1 MQIFFY
7 RGEHMVGDVLFN
19 IWFILK
25 EEVYGK
31 LYLVPTLVLAFCLG
45 MSMMPQTA
53 QASSVPYDPQ
63 GIYSTPA
70 DDGTTIMLY
79 RYRPDAN
86 SAFRDQGTPVLLF
99 TGIVENMN
107 QYLACTPEVMQ
118 NSYSRLNLPDAVADW
133 AIAKDA
139 QGKALYKDGQ
149 PVLEPYIQADKM
161 RYYSMAH
168 YLWLQGYDPW
178 FANYRDT
185 GRLTMRSQGD
195 NKCTLNTLDT
205 WATLDVPAA
214 IAKVKTL
221 TGKRMYIGGHSTG
234 GLVSYAYLQGCY
246 LDYNGQ
252 ADKTAF
258 YKAAGEE
265 GYQPHV
271 KADPLLAIARNAD
284 IKGFIALDPAGRPPL
299 PSYLNTDIFWSLM
312 SSRFYLPLD
321 VASQSLFQLFPT
333 EVTVTVE
340 QVLFGAINTWDQIYL
355 MNGMENSLFG
365 YLDFWYMQDTN
376 RYMQDFMAR
385 YVLSGCSVR
394 CLAHY
399 MDNGL
404 NQTIR
409 EFWMNGIENQGTII
423 PPTPDPG
430 RDGYYYYSEHMD
442 RVTVPIIACLSDSGS
457 LVNPL
462 YAYQDIISKKTPHSL
477 DEWYTIEGTAHVDL
491 VIGKKTPSEVFPK
504 VGAWLAKVEAADV
517 ATAAAVDA
525 ETESGTGKGASQAA
539 TDDSGGGS
547 SGGGCFIA
555 SAASW

>member
-1 MQIFFY
+1 
-7 RGEHMVGDVLFN
+7 MVGGVLFN

-31 LYLVPTLVLAFCLG
+31 IYLVPTLVLAFCLG
-45 MSMMPQTA
+45 MSVMPQSA
-53 QASSVPYDPQ
+53 MSSSVPYDPQ

-86 SAFRDQGTPVLLF
+86 SAFRSHGTPVLLF

-107 QYLACTPEVMQ
+107 QYLSCTPEVMR
-118 NSYSRLNLPDAVADW
+118 NSYSRLILPETVADW
-133 AIAKDA
+133 AIVKDA
-139 QGKALYKDGQ
+139 QGKALYQDGQ

-168 YLWLQGYDPW
+168 YLWLLGYDPW

-185 GRLTMRSQGD
+185 GRLNLRSQGD
-195 NKCTLNTLDT
+195 NKCTLNTLDS

-214 IAKVKTL
+214 IAKVKSI
-221 TGKRMYIGGHSTG
+221 TGKRLYIGGHSTG

-246 LDYNGQ
+246 LDYNNQ

-258 YKAAGEE
+258 YKAAAEE

-271 KADPLLAIARNAD
+271 KADPLLAIARNVD

-394 CLAHY
+394 CLAQY
-399 MDNGL
+399 MDLGL

-409 EFWMNGIENQGTII
+409 EFWMNGVENQGTII

-430 RDGYYYYSEHMD
+430 HDGYYYYSEHMD
-442 RVTVPIIACLSDSGS
+442 RVTIPIIACLSDSGS

-462 YAYQDIISKKTPHSL
+462 YAYQDIISKKTPHDL
-477 DEWYTIEGTAHVDL
+477 DEWYTITGTAHVDL

-504 VGAWLAKVEAADV
+504 VGAWLAKVEAAD
-517 ATAAAVDA
+517 AAAAGAVDA
-525 ETESGTGKGASQAA
+525 ETHNATGKGASQAA
-539 TDDSGGGS
+539 TDDSGGG
-547 SGGGCFIA
+547 CFIA
-555 SAASW
+555 SATYR

>member
-1 MQIFFY
+1 
-7 RGEHMVGDVLFN
+7 MVGCVDLKVCHF
-19 IWFILK
+19 LK
-25 EEVYGK
+25 EEIYGK
-31 LYLVPTLVLAFCLG
+31 IYPVSMLVLMLCIG
-45 MSMMPQTA
+45 MGLMPQTA
-53 QASSVPYDPQ
+53 MSSSVPYDPE
-63 GIYSTPA
+63 GIYSTSA
-70 DDGTTIMLY
+70 DDGTTVMLY

-86 SAFRDQGTPVLLF
+86 AAFRDQGTPVLLF

-107 QYLACTPEVMQ
+107 QYLSCTPEVMR
-118 NSYSRLNLPDAVADW
+118 NSYSRLILPDMIADW
-133 AIAKDA
+133 AIAKDT
-139 QGKALYKDGQ
+139 QGKALYQEDGQ

-185 GRLTMRSQGD
+185 GRLNLRSQGD

-214 IAKVKTL
+214 IAKVKSI

-246 LDYNGQ
+246 LDYNNQ
-252 ADKTAF
+252 ADKTAY
-258 YKAAGEE
+258 YKAAAEE

-271 KADPLLAIARNAD
+271 KADPILAQARNAD
-284 IKGFIALDPAGRPPL
+284 IKGFIGLDPAGRPPL
-299 PSYLNTDIFWSLM
+299 PSYLNTDIFWTLM

-321 VASQSLFQLFPT
+321 VASQSIFQQIPT

-340 QVLFGAINTWDQIYL
+340 QILFGAINTWDQIYL

-376 RYMQDFMAR
+376 RYMQDFMSR

-394 CLAHY
+394 CLAQY

-409 EFWMNGIENQGTII
+409 EFWMNGVENKDTII
-423 PPTPDPG
+423 PPTPAPG
-430 RDGYYYYSEHMD
+430 SDGYYYYSEHMD
-442 RVTVPIIACLSDSGS
+442 RVTVPMIACLSDSGS
-457 LVNPL
+457 LVTPL
-462 YAYQDIISKKTPHSL
+462 YAYQDIISKKTPHRL
-477 DEWYTIEGTAHVDL
+477 DEWYTIAGTAHVDL

-504 VGAWLAKVEAADV
+504 VGAWLAKVEAAD
-517 ATAAAVDA
+517 AAAAADA
-525 ETESGTGKGASQAA
+525 DTQGATGKGASQAA

>member
-1 MQIFFY
+1 
-7 RGEHMVGDVLFN
+7 MVGAVSMH
-19 IWFILK
+19 IWFMLK
-25 EEVYGK
+25 EGVYGK
-31 LYLVPTLVLAFCLG
+31 TYVVPALVLTFCLC
-45 MSMMPQTA
+45 MSAMPQTA
-53 QASSVPYDPQ
+53 LCSSVPYDPE
-63 GIYSTPA
+63 GIFSTQA

-79 RYRPDAN
+79 RYRPDAKA
-86 SAFRDQGTPVLLF
+86 AFRTEGTPVLLF

-107 QYLACTPEVMQ
+107 QYLSCTPEVMQ
-118 NSYSRLNLPDAVADW
+118 NSYSRLNLPDEIADW
-133 AIAKDA
+133 AIAKDP
-139 QGKALYKDGQ
+139 QGRPLYQDGR
-149 PVLEPYIQADKM
+149 PVLEPFIQADRM
-161 RYYSMAH
+161 RYYSLAH

-185 GRLTMRSQGD
+185 GRLNLRSQGD

-214 IAKVKTL
+214 IAKVRSI
-221 TGKRMYIGGHSTG
+221 TGKRLYIGGHSTG

-246 LDYNGQ
+246 LDFNNQ
-252 ADKTAF
+252 ADKTA
-258 YKAAGEE
+258 YYQAAAEE

-271 KADPLLAIARNAD
+271 KADPLLSLERNAD

-299 PSYLNTDIFWSLM
+299 PSYLNSDIFWTLM

-321 VASQSLFQLFPT
+321 VASQSIFQLFPT

-394 CLAHY
+394 CLAQY
-399 MDNGL
+399 MGNGL

-409 EFWMNGIENQGTII
+409 EFWMNGIENKGTII
-423 PPTPDPG
+423 PPKPAPG
-430 RDGYYYYSEHMD
+430 SDGYYYYSEHMD
-442 RVTVPIIACLSDSGS
+442 RVTVPMIACLSDSGS
-457 LVNPL
+457 LVDPL
-462 YAYQDIISKKTPHSL
+462 YAYQDIISKKAPHDL

-504 VGAWLAKVEAADV
+504 VGAWLAKVEAAD
-517 ATAAAVDA
+517 AAAAADA
-525 ETESGTGKGASQAA
+525 DTQGATGKGASQAA